1 MVLHTQRQRPHLR
14 LLPLLEARARRPS
27 PVYIEMIRVPARRYA
42 VARRRALVLH
52 GGCTRRCSQLL
63 RRGSCGEV

>member
-27 PVYIEMIRVPARRYA
+27 PVYIDMIRVPARRY